1 MANKFARVWG
11 GIGHMELAWNA
22 QKNQITDV
30 KGKEN
35 EQERKGEIR
44 NDDIDLER
52 TKNNYDLV
60 ESEKNLYQRVKQ
72 RVDELKENGSRV
84 QKNSVVM
91 YSNILTVPQEQA
103 EKWGEQ
109 KTDDYFKV
117 CYEFFC
123 EEFGKENVVS
133 GKIHKDETAPHMHL
147 HFVPVN
153 KENGKLQ
160 ARVAMNKA
168 KINYIHDALPKFLQE
183 RGFDVVRASGKTK
196 ENNIENI
203 HEYKEV
209 RKKIAEKENDL
220 EHLQQ
225 ANTLLEKEIG
235 DRKKEFL
242 ALSEKLPDGE
252 IKIRVKG
259 KEVKTTVTPK
269 LFGKPE
275 IVEKETG
282 NFIVTPSELKSM
294 QEKLDAAYR
303 VKADYE
309 RLQQTDLVRE
319 NKKLKAE
326 NQELT
331 KMVDTLYDDWQ
342 EVSAENKQL
351 ENDNRVLTAYI
362 SDLKAEIKFL
372 YQSSKEFIKE
382 RTSNAMA
389 FRDAFK
395 SFVSK
400 VKQKIPGGEFEKVH
414 KKELSKEKNR
424 GMER

>member
-1 MANKFARVWG
+1 
-11 GIGHMELAWNA
+11 MELAWNA

-72 RVDELKENGSRV
+72 RVDELKDNGSRV

-109 KTDDYFKV
+109 KTDDYFKA

-372 YQSSKEFIKE
+372 YQSVKEFIKE
-382 RTSNAMA
+382 RTSNAIA

-395 SFVSK
+395 SLVSK

>member
-1 MANKFARVWG
+1 
-11 GIGHMELAWNA
+11 MELAWNA

-35 EQERKGEIR
+35 EQERKGEIK
-44 NDDIDLER
+44 NEDIDQER

-91 YSNILTVPQEQA
+91 YSNILTVPREQA

-109 KTDDYFKV
+109 KTDDYFKA

-123 EEFGKENVVS
+123 KEFGKENVVS
-133 GKIHKDETAPHMHL
+133 GKIHKDETTPHMHL

-183 RGFDVVRASGKTK
+183 RGFDVARASGKTK
-196 ENNIENI
+196 EKNIENI

-209 RKKIAEKENDL
+209 QKKIAEKENDL

-225 ANTLLEKEIG
+225 ESTLLEKEIG
-235 DRKKEFL
+235 DKKKEFL
-242 ALSEKLPDGE
+242 TLSEKLPGDGQV
-252 IKIRVKG
+252 KIRTKG
-259 KEVKTTVTPK
+259 KEVKTEVIQRMIGKSEVIEKETENLIVTPK
-269 LFGKPE
+269 
-275 IVEKETG
+275 
-282 NFIVTPSELKSM
+282 ELKNM
-294 QEKLDAAYR
+294 QEMMNAAYQ
-303 VKADYE
+303 VKKDYE
-309 RLQQTDLVRE
+309 RLQKTDLVQE
-319 NKKLKAE
+319 NKKLRAE
-326 NQELT
+326 NKELSEA
-331 KMVDTLYDDWQ
+331 VDSLYDSFQ
-342 EVSAENKQL
+342 EVSTENRRL

-372 YQSSKEFIKE
+372 YQSAKEFVKE
-382 RTSNAMA
+382 RTNNAMA
-389 FRDAFK
+389 FKDAFR
-395 SFVSK
+395 SLVSK
-400 VKQKIPGGEFEKVH
+400 IKQKAPGGEFEKVH
-414 KKELSKEKNR
+414 QKDLNKEKNR

>member
-1 MANKFARVWG
+1 
-11 GIGHMELAWNA
+11 MELAWNA

-109 KTDDYFKV
+109 KTDDYFKA

-209 RKKIAEKENDL
+209 RKKIAKKENDL

-259 KEVKTTVTPK
+259 KEVKTIVTPK

-294 QEKLDAAYR
+294 QEKLDAAYQ
-303 VKADYE
+303 VKANYE
-309 RLQQTDLVRE
+309 RLQKTDLVQE

-342 EVSAENKQL
+342 EVSSENRQL
-351 ENDNRVLTAYI
+351 ENDNRVLRAYI

-395 SFVSK
+395 SLVSK

>member
-1 MANKFARVWG
+1 
-11 GIGHMELAWNA
+11 MELAWNA

-35 EQERKGEIR
+35 EQERIGEIK
-44 NDDIDLER
+44 NEDIDLER

-109 KTDDYFKV
+109 KTDDYFKA

-123 EEFGKENVVS
+123 KEFGKENVVS
-133 GKIHKDETAPHMHL
+133 GKIHKDETTPHMHL

-153 KENGKLQ
+153 IENGKLQ

-183 RGFDVVRASGKTK
+183 CGFDVVRASGKTK
-196 ENNIENI
+196 DKNIENI

-209 RKKIAEKENDL
+209 QKKIAEKENDL

-225 ANTLLEKEIG
+225 ENTLLEKEIG
-235 DRKKEFL
+235 DKKKEFL
-242 ALSEKLPDGE
+242 ALSEKIPNDGNVQ
-252 IKIRVKG
+252 IRTKG
-259 KEVKTTVTPK
+259 NEVKTEVKQKMIGNAEVIKKKTK
-269 LFGKPE
+269 
-275 IVEKETG
+275 
-282 NFIVTPSELKSM
+282 NFIVTPEELKNM
-294 QEKLDAAYR
+294 EDIMNAAYQ
-303 VKADYE
+303 VKKDYE
-309 RLQQTDLVRE
+309 RLQTTDLVRE
-319 NKKLKAE
+319 NQDLHEALDATHE
-326 NQELT
+326 ALEFAQQRNGVLER
-331 KMVDTLYDDWQ
+331 
-342 EVSAENKQL
+342 ENKAL
-351 ENDNRVLTAYI
+351 KNENWDLKVRI
-362 SDLKAEIKFL
+362 SDLKAEIKL
-372 YQSSKEFIKE
+372 VYQSAKEFVKE

-389 FRDAFK
+389 FKDAFK
-395 SFVSK
+395 SLVTK
-400 VKQKIPGGEFEKVH
+400 MKQKAPGGEFEKAH
-414 KKELSKEKNR
+414 QKDLNKERNR

>member
-1 MANKFARVWG
+1 
-11 GIGHMELAWNA
+11 MELAWNA

>member
-1 MANKFARVWG
+1 
-11 GIGHMELAWNA
+11 MELAWNA

-109 KTDDYFKV
+109 KTDDYFKA

-168 KINYIHDALPKFLQE
+168 KINYIHDSLPKFLQE

-372 YQSSKEFIKE
+372 YQSVKEFIKE

-395 SFVSK
+395 SLVSK

>member
-1 MANKFARVWG
+1 
-11 GIGHMELAWNA
+11 MELAWNT

-60 ESEKNLYQRVKQ
+60 ESDKNLYQRVKQ
-72 RVDELKENGSRV
+72 RVDELKEAGSRV

-103 EKWGEQ
+103 IKWGEQ
-109 KTDDYFKV
+109 KTDDYFKA

-160 ARVAMNKA
+160 ARVAMNKE

-183 RGFDVVRASGKTK
+183 RGFDVVRASGKAK

-209 RKKIAEKENDL
+209 QKRIAKKANEL

-225 ANTLLEKEIG
+225 EIG

-242 ALSEKLPDGE
+242 VLSEKLPAGE
-252 IKIRVKG
+252 QKIRVKG

-275 IVEKETG
+275 VVEKETE
-282 NFIVTPSELKSM
+282 NFIVTPQELKSM
-294 QEKLDAAYR
+294 QDKLNAAYR

-309 RLQQTDLVRE
+309 RLQTTDLVQE
-319 NKKLKAE
+319 NKKLREK
-326 NQELT
+326 NKELSEANNR
-331 KMVDTLYDDWQ
+331 LYDNWK
-342 EVSAENKQL
+342 EVSTENRKL
-351 ENDNRVLTAYI
+351 KNDIGYLKARIN
-362 SDLKAEIKFL
+362 DLKGEIQNVYKSAKNFL
-372 YQSSKEFIKE
+372 KE
-382 RTSNAMA
+382 RTE
-389 FRDAFK
+389 DARVFK
-395 SFVSK
+395 SLFKDFVER
-400 VKQKIPGGEFEKVH
+400 VKQQKDEGEFEKVH
-414 KKELSKEKNR
+414 KREQNR
-424 GMER
+424 ERSRDFER

>member
-1 MANKFARVWG
+1 
-11 GIGHMELAWNA
+11 MELAWNA

-60 ESEKNLYQRVKQ
+60 ESDKNLYQRVKQ
-72 RVDELKENGSRV
+72 RVDELKEAGSRV

-103 EKWGEQ
+103 TKWGEQ
-109 KTDDYFKV
+109 KTDDYFKA

-209 RKKIAEKENDL
+209 QRKIADKENDL
-220 EHLQQ
+220 EYLDQTR
-225 ANTLLEKEIG
+225 TLLEKEIG
-235 DRKKEFL
+235 DRKKELL
-242 ALSEKLPDGE
+242 ALNEKLPHNEGV
-252 IKIRVKG
+252 KICVKG
-259 KEVKTTVTPK
+259 KEVKTTIIPK
-269 LFGKPE
+269 IFGKPE
-275 IVEKETG
+275 IIEKETE
-282 NFIVTPSELKSM
+282 NFIVTPKELKSM
-294 QEKLDAAYR
+294 EEKLNSASR
-303 VKADYE
+303 IKQDYE
-309 RLQQTDLVRE
+309 RLQKTDLVQE
-319 NKKLKAE
+319 NKELREE
-326 NQELT
+326 NKTLNET
-331 KMVDTLYDDWQ
+331 VDKLYDSWLG
-342 EVSAENKQL
+342 VSAENRQL
-351 ENDNRVLTAYI
+351 KKDNSALTAHI
-362 SDLKAEIKFL
+362 SDLKAEIKSI
-372 YQSSKEFIKE
+372 YKSAKEFIKE
-382 RTSNAMA
+382 RTKGVMA
-389 FRDAFK
+389 FKDVFK
-395 SFVSK
+395 ALVDK
-400 VKQKIPGGEFEKVH
+400 VREKAPEGEFEKVH
-414 KKELSKEKNR
+414 KREMTREQDR
-424 GMER
+424 GR

>member
-1 MANKFARVWG
+1 
-11 GIGHMELAWNA
+11 MELAWNA

-109 KTDDYFKV
+109 KTDDYFKA

-372 YQSSKEFIKE
+372 YQSAKEFIKE

-395 SFVSK
+395 SLVSK

>member
-1 MANKFARVWG
+1 
-11 GIGHMELAWNA
+11 MELAWNA

-72 RVDELKENGSRV
+72 RVDELKDNGSRV

-109 KTDDYFKV
+109 KTDDYFKA

-372 YQSSKEFIKE
+372 YQSVKEFIKE

-395 SFVSK
+395 SLIGK

>member
-1 MANKFARVWG
+1 
-11 GIGHMELAWNA
+11 MELAWNA

-109 KTDDYFKV
+109 KTDDYFKA

-294 QEKLDAAYR
+294 QEKLDAAYQ
-303 VKADYE
+303 VKANYE
-309 RLQQTDLVRE
+309 RLQKTDLVQE

-342 EVSAENKQL
+342 EVSSENRQL
-351 ENDNRVLTAYI
+351 ENDNRVLMAYI

-395 SFVSK
+395 SLVSK

>member
-11 GIGHMELAWNA
+11 GIDHMELAWNA

-52 TKNNYDLV
+52 TKHNYDLV

-91 YSNILTVPQEQA
+91 YSNILTVSQEQA
-103 EKWGEQ
+103 EKWGQQ
-109 KTDDYFKV
+109 KTDDYFKA

-123 EEFGKENVVS
+123 KEFGKENVVS

-196 ENNIENI
+196 EKNIENI

-209 RKKIAEKENDL
+209 QKKIAEKENDL
-220 EHLQQ
+220 EHLQR
-225 ANTLLEKEIG
+225 EIG

-242 ALSEKLPDGE
+242 ALSEKIPDDG
-252 IKIRVKG
+252 KVQIRVKG
-259 KEVKTTVTPK
+259 KEVKTEVK
-269 LFGKPE
+269 QRLVGKSD
-275 IVEKETG
+275 VVKKETE
-282 NFIVTPSELKSM
+282 NFIVTPRELKSM
-294 QEKLDAAYR
+294 EEKLNAAYLI
-303 VKADYE
+303 KQDYE
-309 RLQQTDLVRE
+309 RLQTTDLVQE
-319 NKKLKAE
+319 NKELRQLVNRTINEKEELKKDKAILIK
-326 NQELT
+326 ELN
-331 KMVDTLYDDWQ
+331 LANS
-342 EVSAENKQL
+342 EISSL
-351 ENDNRVLTAYI
+351 EARI
-362 SDLKAEIKFL
+362 SDLKAEIKL
-372 YQSSKEFIKE
+372 VYKSAKEFVKE
-382 RTSNAMA
+382 RTKDVMA
-389 FRDAFK
+389 FKDAFK
-395 SFVSK
+395 SLIDK
-400 VKQKIPGGEFEKVH
+400 VKRKVPEGEFEKTH
-414 KKELSKEKNR
+414 KKELNKERNKR
-424 GMER
+424 MER

>member
-1 MANKFARVWG
+1 
-11 GIGHMELAWNA
+11 MELAWNA

-35 EQERKGEIR
+35 EQERIGEIK

-109 KTDDYFKV
+109 KTDDYFKA

-123 EEFGKENVVS
+123 KEFGKENVVS
-133 GKIHKDETAPHMHL
+133 GKIHKDETTPHMHL

-153 KENGKLQ
+153 IENGKLQ

-183 RGFDVVRASGKTK
+183 CGFDVVRASGKTK

-203 HEYKEV
+203 HEFKEI
-209 RKKIAEKENDL
+209 KKRISEQE
-220 EHLQQ
+220 QQ
-225 ANTLLEKEIG
+225 LDFLEK
-235 DRKKEFL
+235 RVKSKQ
-242 ALSEKLPDGE
+242 ALSEAIPNDVELQVKAKKE
-252 IKIRVKG
+252 MKIEV
-259 KEVKTTVTPK
+259 VKTG
-269 LFGKPE
+269 LFSKE
-275 IVEKETG
+275 EKKVDTG
-282 NFIVTPSELKSM
+282 NVVISREDYKKMKQVAT
-294 QEKLDAAYR
+294 AALQ

-309 RLQQTDLVRE
+309 RLLSTDLVRE
-319 NKKLKAE
+319 NNKLRESELLLFNQRNTAQNERVQLQHENKELKSEITTLKAH
-326 NQELT
+326 
-331 KMVDTLYDDWQ
+331 
-342 EVSAENKQL
+342 
-351 ENDNRVLTAYI
+351 I
-362 SDLKAEIKFL
+362 SDLRAEIRNL
-372 YQSSKEFIKE
+372 YKTTKEFLKE

-389 FRDAFK
+389 FKDTFK
-395 SFVSK
+395 SLIDK
-400 VKQKIPGGEFEKVH
+400 VKQKAPGGEFEKAH
-414 KKELSKEKNR
+414 QKDLNKEKNR
-424 GMER
+424 GVER

>member
-1 MANKFARVWG
+1 
-11 GIGHMELAWNA
+11 MELAWNA

-60 ESEKNLYQRVKQ
+60 ESDKNLYQRVKQ
-72 RVDELKENGSRV
+72 RVDELKEAGSRV

-103 EKWGEQ
+103 AKWGEQ
-109 KTDDYFKV
+109 KTDDYFKA

-168 KINYIHDALPKFLQE
+168 KIIYIHDALPKFLQE

-220 EHLQQ
+220 AHLQQ
-225 ANTLLEKEIG
+225 EIG

-242 ALSEKLPDGE
+242 VLSEKLPAVE
-252 IKIRVKG
+252 QKIRVKG

-275 IVEKETG
+275 VVEKETE
-282 NFIVTPSELKSM
+282 NFIVTPQELKSM
-294 QEKLDAAYR
+294 QDKLNAAYQ

-309 RLQQTDLVRE
+309 RLQTTDLVQE
-319 NKKLKAE
+319 NKKLREK
-326 NQELT
+326 NKELSEANNR
-331 KMVDTLYDDWQ
+331 LYDNWK
-342 EVSAENKQL
+342 EVSTENRKL
-351 ENDNRVLTAYI
+351 KNDIGYLKARIN
-362 SDLKAEIKFL
+362 DLKGEIQNVYKSAKIFL
-372 YQSSKEFIKE
+372 KE
-382 RTSNAMA
+382 RTEDA
-389 FRDAFK
+389 RAFK
-395 SFVSK
+395 SLFKDFVER
-400 VKQKIPGGEFEKVH
+400 VKQQKDEGEFEKVH
-414 KKELSKEKNR
+414 KREQNR
-424 GMER
+424 ERSRDFER

>member
-1 MANKFARVWG
+1 
-11 GIGHMELAWNA
+11 MELAWNA

-35 EQERKGEIR
+35 EQERIGEIK
-44 NDDIDLER
+44 NEDIDLER

-109 KTDDYFKV
+109 KTDDYFKA

-123 EEFGKENVVS
+123 KEFGKENVVS
-133 GKIHKDETAPHMHL
+133 GKIHKDETTPHMHL

-153 KENGKLQ
+153 IENGKLQ

-203 HEYKEV
+203 HEFKEI
-209 RKKIAEKENDL
+209 KKRISEQE
-220 EHLQQ
+220 QQ
-225 ANTLLEKEIG
+225 LDFLEK
-235 DRKKEFL
+235 RVKSKQ
-242 ALSEKLPDGE
+242 ALSEAIPNGVELQVKAKKE
-252 IKIRVKG
+252 MKIEV
-259 KEVKTTVTPK
+259 VKTG
-269 LFGKPE
+269 LFSKE
-275 IVEKETG
+275 EKKVETG
-282 NFIVTPSELKSM
+282 NVVISREDY
-294 QEKLDAAYR
+294 EKMKQVATVALQ

-309 RLQQTDLVRE
+309 RLLSTDLVRE
-319 NKKLKAE
+319 NNKLRESELLLFNQRNRAHDEKGQLQHENKELKSEIITLKAH
-326 NQELT
+326 
-331 KMVDTLYDDWQ
+331 
-342 EVSAENKQL
+342 
-351 ENDNRVLTAYI
+351 I
-362 SDLKAEIKFL
+362 SDLRAEIRNL
-372 YQSSKEFIKE
+372 YKITKGFIKE

-389 FRDAFK
+389 FKDAFK
-395 SFVSK
+395 SLVDK
-400 VKQKIPGGEFEKVH
+400 VKQKVPGGEFERLDKR
-414 KKELSKEKNR
+414 EKAR
-424 GMER
+424 ERDKGMER

>member
-1 MANKFARVWG
+1 
-11 GIGHMELAWNA
+11 MELAWNA

-35 EQERKGEIR
+35 EQERIGEIK
-44 NDDIDLER
+44 NEDIDLER

-109 KTDDYFKV
+109 KTDDYFKA

-123 EEFGKENVVS
+123 KEFGKENVVS
-133 GKIHKDETAPHMHL
+133 GKIHKDETTPHMHL

-153 KENGKLQ
+153 IENGKLQ

-203 HEYKEV
+203 HEFKEI
-209 RKKIAEKENDL
+209 KKRISEQE
-220 EHLQQ
+220 QQ
-225 ANTLLEKEIG
+225 LDFLEK
-235 DRKKEFL
+235 RVKNKQ
-242 ALSEKLPDGE
+242 ALSEVIPNDELQVKAKKE
-252 IKIRVKG
+252 MKIEV
-259 KEVKTTVTPK
+259 VKTG
-269 LFGKPE
+269 LFSKE
-275 IVEKETG
+275 EKKVETG
-282 NFIVTPSELKSM
+282 NVVISREDYKKMKQVAT
-294 QEKLDAAYR
+294 AALQI
-303 VKADYE
+303 KADYE
-309 RLQQTDLVRE
+309 RLLSTDLVRE
-319 NKKLKAE
+319 NNKLRE
-326 NQELT
+326 SELLLFNQRNTAHNQRAQL
-331 KMVDTLYDDWQ
+331 Q
-342 EVSAENKQL
+342 HENKEL
-351 ENDNRVLTAYI
+351 KSEITSLNAHI
-362 SDLKAEIKFL
+362 SDLRAEIRNL
-372 YQSSKEFIKE
+372 YKITKEFIKE

-389 FRDAFK
+389 FKDAFK
-395 SFVSK
+395 SLIDK
-400 VKQKIPGGEFEKVH
+400 VKQKAPGGEFERLDKR
-414 KKELSKEKNR
+414 EKAR
-424 GMER
+424 ERDKGMER

>member
-1 MANKFARVWG
+1 
-11 GIGHMELAWNA
+11 MELAWNA

-109 KTDDYFKV
+109 KTDDYFKA

-209 RKKIAEKENDL
+209 RKKIAKKENDL

-282 NFIVTPSELKSM
+282 NFIVTPNELKSM
-294 QEKLDAAYR
+294 QEKLDAAYQ
-303 VKADYE
+303 VKAAYE
-309 RLQQTDLVRE
+309 HLQKTDIVQE

-342 EVSAENKQL
+342 EVSSENRQL
-351 ENDNRVLTAYI
+351 ENDNRVLRDYI

-372 YQSSKEFIKE
+372 YQSAKEFVKE
-382 RTSNAMA
+382 RTNNAMA
-389 FRDAFK
+389 FKDAFR
-395 SFVSK
+395 SLVSK
-400 VKQKIPGGEFEKVH
+400 VKQKAPGGEFEKVH

>member
-1 MANKFARVWG
+1 
-11 GIGHMELAWNA
+11 MELAWNA

-109 KTDDYFKV
+109 KTDDYFKA

-372 YQSSKEFIKE
+372 YQSVKEFIKE

-395 SFVSK
+395 SLISK

>member
-1 MANKFARVWG
+1 
-11 GIGHMELAWNA
+11 MELAWNA

-109 KTDDYFKV
+109 KTDDYFKA

-331 KMVDTLYDDWQ
+331 KMVDTLYDDWK

-395 SFVSK
+395 SLVSK

>member
-1 MANKFARVWG
+1 
-11 GIGHMELAWNA
+11 MELAWNA

-109 KTDDYFKV
+109 KTDDYFKA

-294 QEKLDAAYR
+294 QEKLDAAYQ
-303 VKADYE
+303 VKANYE
-309 RLQQTDLVRE
+309 HLQKTDLVQE

-326 NQELT
+326 NQELR

-342 EVSAENKQL
+342 EVSSENRQL
-351 ENDNRVLTAYI
+351 ENDNRVLRAYI

-395 SFVSK
+395 SLVSK

>member
-1 MANKFARVWG
+1 
-11 GIGHMELAWNA
+11 MELAWNA

-35 EQERKGEIR
+35 EQERKGEIK

-109 KTDDYFKV
+109 KTDDYFKA

-123 EEFGKENVVS
+123 KEFGKENVVS
-133 GKIHKDETAPHMHL
+133 GKIHKDETTPHMHL

-153 KENGKLQ
+153 IENGKLQ

-203 HEYKEV
+203 HEFKEI
-209 RKKIAEKENDL
+209 KKRISEQE
-220 EHLQQ
+220 QQ
-225 ANTLLEKEIG
+225 LDFLEK
-235 DRKKEFL
+235 RVKNKQ
-242 ALSEKLPDGE
+242 ALSEVIPNDELQVKAKKE
-252 IKIRVKG
+252 MKIEV
-259 KEVKTTVTPK
+259 VKTG
-269 LFGKPE
+269 LFSKE
-275 IVEKETG
+275 EKKVETG
-282 NFIVTPSELKSM
+282 NVVISREDYKKMKQVAT
-294 QEKLDAAYR
+294 AALQI
-303 VKADYE
+303 KADYE
-309 RLQQTDLVRE
+309 RLLSTDLVRE
-319 NKKLKAE
+319 NNKLRE
-326 NQELT
+326 SELLLFNQRNTAHNQRAQL
-331 KMVDTLYDDWQ
+331 Q
-342 EVSAENKQL
+342 HENKEL
-351 ENDNRVLTAYI
+351 KSEITSLNAHI
-362 SDLKAEIKFL
+362 SDLRAEIRNL
-372 YQSSKEFIKE
+372 YKITKEFIKE

-389 FRDAFK
+389 FKDAFK
-395 SFVSK
+395 SLIDK
-400 VKQKIPGGEFEKVH
+400 VKQKAPGGEFERLDKR
-414 KKELSKEKNR
+414 EKAR
-424 GMER
+424 ERDKGMER

>member
-1 MANKFARVWG
+1 
-11 GIGHMELAWNA
+11 MELAWNA

-109 KTDDYFKV
+109 KTDDYFKA

-183 RGFDVVRASGKTK
+183 HGFDVVRASGKTK

-225 ANTLLEKEIG
+225 VNTLLEKEIG
-235 DRKKEFL
+235 DKKKEFL

-252 IKIRVKG
+252 IKICVKG

-351 ENDNRVLTAYI
+351 ENDNMVLTAYI

-372 YQSSKEFIKE
+372 YQSVKEFIKE

-395 SFVSK
+395 SLISK

>member
-1 MANKFARVWG
+1 
-11 GIGHMELAWNA
+11 MELAWNA

-109 KTDDYFKV
+109 KTDDYFKA

-123 EEFGKENVVS
+123 KEFGKENVVS
-133 GKIHKDETAPHMHL
+133 GKIHKDETTPHMHL

-153 KENGKLQ
+153 IENGKLQ

-196 ENNIENI
+196 EKNIENI

-209 RKKIAEKENDL
+209 QKKIAEKENDL
-220 EHLQQ
+220 EHLQET
-225 ANTLLEKEIG
+225 NILLEKEIG
-235 DRKKEFL
+235 DKKKEFL
-242 ALSEKLPDGE
+242 ALSEKLPDDGKV
-252 IKIRVKG
+252 KIRTKG
-259 KEVKTTVTPK
+259 NEVKTEVK
-269 LFGKPE
+269 QKM
-275 IVEKETG
+275 IG
-282 NFIVTPSELKSM
+282 NAEVIKKKTENLIVTPEELKNM
-294 QEKLDAAYR
+294 QDVMNAAYQ
-303 VKADYE
+303 VKKDYE
-309 RLQQTDLVRE
+309 RLQKTDLVQE

-326 NQELT
+326 NEELT
-331 KMVDTLYDDWQ
+331 NMVDTLYDDWK
-342 EVSAENKQL
+342 EVSAENKRL

-382 RTSNAMA
+382 RTNNAMA
-389 FRDAFK
+389 FKDAFK
-395 SFVSK
+395 SLVSK
-400 VKQKIPGGEFEKVH
+400 IKQKVPGGEFAKVH
-414 KKELSKEKNR
+414 QKDLNKEKNR

>member
-1 MANKFARVWG
+1 
-11 GIGHMELAWNA
+11 MELAWNA

-109 KTDDYFKV
+109 KTDDYFKA

-123 EEFGKENVVS
+123 KEFGKENVVS
-133 GKIHKDETAPHMHL
+133 GKIHKDETTPHMHL

-196 ENNIENI
+196 EKNIENI

-209 RKKIAEKENDL
+209 QKKIAEKENDL
-220 EHLQQ
+220 EHLQET
-225 ANTLLEKEIG
+225 NILLEKEIG
-235 DRKKEFL
+235 DKKKEFL
-242 ALSEKLPDGE
+242 ALSEKLPDDGD

-259 KEVKTTVTPK
+259 KEVKTIVTPK
-269 LFGKPE
+269 MFGKPDIDE
-275 IVEKETG
+275 QETE
-282 NFIVTPSELKSM
+282 NFIVTPQQLKNV
-294 QEKLDAAYR
+294 QEQLKAAYQI
-303 VKADYE
+303 KKDYE
-309 RLQQTDLVRE
+309 RLQTTDLVQE
-319 NKKLKAE
+319 NKMLRQLASHRTNENEVLKKE
-326 NQELT
+326 NTSLKTQLR
-331 KMVDTLYDDWQ
+331 
-342 EVSAENKQL
+342 SATNEISAL
-351 ENDNRVLTAYI
+351 EARI
-362 SDLKAEIKFL
+362 SDLKAEIKSI
-372 YQSSKEFIKE
+372 YKSAKEFVKE
-382 RTSNAMA
+382 RTKGAMA
-389 FRDAFK
+389 FRDVFK
-395 SFVSK
+395 GLIDK
-400 VKQKIPGGEFEKVH
+400 VKEKAPGGEFEKVH
-414 KKELSKEKNR
+414 KKDLNQERNR

>member
-1 MANKFARVWG
+1 
-11 GIGHMELAWNA
+11 MELAWNA

-35 EQERKGEIR
+35 EQERKGEIK

-109 KTDDYFKV
+109 KTDDYFKA

-123 EEFGKENVVS
+123 KEFGKENVVS
-133 GKIHKDETAPHMHL
+133 GKIHKDETTPHMHL

-153 KENGKLQ
+153 IENGKLQ

-203 HEYKEV
+203 HEFKEI
-209 RKKIAEKENDL
+209 KKRISEQE
-220 EHLQQ
+220 QQ
-225 ANTLLEKEIG
+225 LDFLEK
-235 DRKKEFL
+235 RVKNKQ
-242 ALSEKLPDGE
+242 ALSEVIPNDELQVKAKKE
-252 IKIRVKG
+252 MKIEV
-259 KEVKTTVTPK
+259 VKTG
-269 LFGKPE
+269 LFSKE
-275 IVEKETG
+275 EKKVETG
-282 NFIVTPSELKSM
+282 NVVISREDYKKMKQVAT
-294 QEKLDAAYR
+294 AALQI
-303 VKADYE
+303 KANYE
-309 RLQQTDLVRE
+309 RLLSTDLVRE
-319 NKKLKAE
+319 NNKLRE
-326 NQELT
+326 SELLLFNQRNTAHNQRAQL
-331 KMVDTLYDDWQ
+331 Q
-342 EVSAENKQL
+342 HENKEL
-351 ENDNRVLTAYI
+351 KSEITSLNAHI
-362 SDLKAEIKFL
+362 SDLRAEIRNL
-372 YQSSKEFIKE
+372 YKITKEFIKE

-389 FRDAFK
+389 FKDAFK
-395 SFVSK
+395 SLIDK
-400 VKQKIPGGEFEKVH
+400 VKQKAPGGEFERLDKR
-414 KKELSKEKNR
+414 EKAR
-424 GMER
+424 ERDKGMER

>member
-1 MANKFARVWG
+1 
-11 GIGHMELAWNA
+11 MELAWNA

-52 TKNNYDLV
+52 TKHNYDLV

-91 YSNILTVPQEQA
+91 YSNILTVSQEQA
-103 EKWGEQ
+103 EKWGQQ
-109 KTDDYFKV
+109 KTDDYFKA

-123 EEFGKENVVS
+123 KEFGKENVVS

-196 ENNIENI
+196 EKNIENI

-209 RKKIAEKENDL
+209 QKKIAEKENDL
-220 EHLQQ
+220 EHLQR
-225 ANTLLEKEIG
+225 EIG

-242 ALSEKLPDGE
+242 ALSEKIPDDG
-252 IKIRVKG
+252 KVQIRVKG
-259 KEVKTTVTPK
+259 KEVKTEVK
-269 LFGKPE
+269 QRLVGKSD
-275 IVEKETG
+275 VVKKETE
-282 NFIVTPSELKSM
+282 NFIVTPRELKSM
-294 QEKLDAAYR
+294 EEKLNAAYLI
-303 VKADYE
+303 KQDYE
-309 RLQQTDLVRE
+309 RLQTTDLVQE
-319 NKKLKAE
+319 NKELRQLVNRTINEKEELKKDKAILIK
-326 NQELT
+326 ELN
-331 KMVDTLYDDWQ
+331 LANS
-342 EVSAENKQL
+342 EISSL
-351 ENDNRVLTAYI
+351 EARI
-362 SDLKAEIKFL
+362 SDLKAEIKL
-372 YQSSKEFIKE
+372 VYKSAKEFVKE
-382 RTSNAMA
+382 RTKDVMA
-389 FRDAFK
+389 FKDAFK
-395 SFVSK
+395 SLIDK
-400 VKQKIPGGEFEKVH
+400 VKRKVPEGEFEKTH
-414 KKELSKEKNR
+414 KKELNKERNKR
-424 GMER
+424 MER

>member
-1 MANKFARVWG
+1 
-11 GIGHMELAWNA
+11 MELAWNA

-60 ESEKNLYQRVKQ
+60 ESDKNLYQRVKQ
-72 RVDELKENGSRV
+72 RVDELKEAGSRV

-103 EKWGEQ
+103 TKWGEQ
-109 KTDDYFKV
+109 KTDDYFKA

-153 KENGKLQ
+153 KENSKLQ

-168 KINYIHDALPKFLQE
+168 KINYIHNALPKFLQE

-225 ANTLLEKEIG
+225 EIG

-242 ALSEKLPDGE
+242 ALSEKLPAGE
-252 IKIRVKG
+252 LKIRVKG

-275 IVEKETG
+275 VVEKETE
-282 NFIVTPSELKSM
+282 NFIVTPQELKSM
-294 QEKLDAAYR
+294 QDKLNAAYQ

-309 RLQQTDLVRE
+309 RLQKTDLVQE
-319 NKKLKAE
+319 NKKLREE
-326 NQELT
+326 NKELSEANNR
-331 KMVDTLYDDWQ
+331 LYDNWK
-342 EVSAENKQL
+342 EVSTENRKL
-351 ENDNRVLTAYI
+351 KNDIGYLKSRIN
-362 SDLKAEIKFL
+362 DLKVEIQSVYKSAKNFL
-372 YQSSKEFIKE
+372 KE
-382 RTSNAMA
+382 RTE
-389 FRDAFK
+389 DARTFK
-395 SFVSK
+395 SLFKDFVEG
-400 VKQKIPGGEFEKVH
+400 VKQQKVEGEFEKVH
-414 KKELSKEKNR
+414 KREQNRERSKDF
-424 GMER
+424 ER